1 VARSAF
7 VVGGTGQIGRAVAR
21 TLLTDGW
28 AVTLGHRGRRPPPA
42 DLLAPGVKLATLDRD
57 MPGALAA
64 ALGPGADAVIDTVA
78 YGAGHADQLLGLQ
91 TSIGALVVISSASVY
106 RDAAGRTLDEARVS
120 GFPELPV
127 PIPETQATVR
137 PGPATYSTRK
147 MALER
152 RLLNRARCPVTVL
165 RPCAVHGPG
174 SQHPREWWF
183 VKRMLDGRRRIPLAH
198 GGSSRF
204 HTSSAA
210 NLAELVR
217 VAVAKPGT
225 RILNAADPEALSV
238 AEIGALIAAR
248 LGHAC
253 EFVTVPDAGQVPGIG
268 TTPWSVPQ
276 PFVVDTR
283 AALALGY
290 APVTTYGDAVGATC
304 AWLVET
310 ARNEDWQSRFPD
322 LALYPWDLFDYAAED
337 RFLAGLSRARDPC

>member
-1 VARSAF
+1 MAGSAF

-21 TLLTDGW
+21 ALLGQGW
-28 AVTLGHRGRRPPPA
+28 AITLVHRGRRPPPS
-42 DLLAPGVKLATLDRD
+42 DLLAQGIQVTTLDRD
-57 MPGALAA
+57 APGALAA
-64 ALGPGADAVIDTVA
+64 ALRRGADAVIDAVA
-78 YGAGHADQLLGLQ
+78 YGPEHADQLLKVQSG
-91 TSIGALVVISSASVY
+91 IGALVVISSASVY
-106 RDAAGRTLDEARVS
+106 RDGAGRTLDEAGVS

-127 PIPETQATVR
+127 PIPETQATVE

-147 MALER
+147 VALER
-152 RLLNRARCPVTVL
+152 RLLDRARCPVTVL
-165 RPCAVHGPG
+165 RPCAIHGPG

-183 VKRMLDGRRRIPLAH
+183 VKRMLDGRQRIPIAQ
-198 GGSSRF
+198 GGRSRF
-204 HTSSAA
+204 HTTSVA

-217 VAVAKPGT
+217 VALGTPGA
-225 RILNAADPEALSV
+225 RVLNAADPEAPSV

-253 EFVTVPDAGQVPGIG
+253 EFVAVPDAGQPPGIG

-283 AALALGY
+283 AALELGY
-290 APVTTYGDAVGATC
+290 AAVTTYADAIGATC

-310 ARNEDWQSRFPD
+310 AREGDWRDRFPD

-337 RFLAGLSRARDPC
+337 RFLGSLSRARDP